1 MVVRTLPSVHAEFI
15 SGLCRCSERTTLVAC
30 ISADREAGDEYAN
43 PAVQASGRSE
53 ACQSPR
59 RQVCAPFARRV
70 LDENLP
76 RAGADSSPRA
86 CAERPNRAPENRA
99 EEAPT
104 ARRRIGRRPLA
115 TGPVGRRGRGMR
127 AAERLRTAL
136 RRPRA
141 ARVQQAGCAGLP
153 RRRNHP
159 HTVRSHY
166 HTKSER
172 QLRKSPRGRRCYDAA
187 TASR

>member
-1 MVVRTLPSVHAEFI
+1 MVVSALPSVHAELI
-15 SGLCRCSERTTLVAC
+15 SGLCCYCERTTPVAS
-30 ISADREAGDEYAN
+30 IPPTARLEDDSAN
-43 PAVQASGRSE
+43 PAARASGLSE
-53 ACQSPR
+53 ACQSRR
-59 RQVCAPFARRV
+59 RQVRVPFARRV

-86 CAERPNRAPENRA
+86 CAEQSHSPK
-99 EEAPT
+99 T
-104 ARRRIGRRPLA
+104 ARRRLRQRVGGSAADHSP
-115 TGPVGRRGRGMR
+115 PVSSAAAAGGMR
-127 AAERLRTAL
+127 AARNLRTAFG
-136 RRPRA
+136 RTRA
-141 ARVQQAGCAGLP
+141 ARTRQASCAGLP